1 MRFNFIDILKIEVGL
16 SFEMS
21 RPWRFFSGVT
31 CHSNMSTNSG
41 CVRHCWP
48 WPPHTSYPW
57 RGRGSWWRPWARCC
71 RCPRRPGGAAAVSP
85 REQGVGWS
93 CAESRPT
100 SGRWGSDPDLK
111 LASPLWCD
119 VVPCQECLG
128 GQCRVWPGVVVLVNH
143 LTLTRENRHHHRR
156 EHFVDVALCCDAPA
170 RVLGRCFRRWQVV
183 HDVPRIWHD
192 GRPSPTVPLHNTR
205 ICEALTSTPPHPHTT
220 VGPIYAVAAFVGEDD
235 VLPLS
240 VPPLSMQNSPVV
252 SCNAVSLCEMLSN
265 VRTTTVQMDG
275 DQTTSY
281 RGVGNGPVVGSQCLP
296 GCCGGW

>member
-1 MRFNFIDILKIEVGL
+1 MRYNCIDILKIEVGL

-21 RPWRFFSGVT
+21 RPWRFFNGVT

-100 SGRWGSDPDLK
+100 SARWGSDPDLK
-111 LASPLWCD
+111 LASPLWWCCA
-119 VVPCQECLG
+119 VPGMPGWPVPCVAWR
-128 GQCRVWPGVVVLVNH
+128 CRAGKPSDVDPRKQAPPQAWALRRCSAVLW
-143 LTLTRENRHHHRR
+143 RP
-156 EHFVDVALCCDAPA
+156 C

-183 HDVPRIWHD
+183 HDVPRIWHPTAWRKALPN
-192 GRPSPTVPLHNTR
+192 RPSP
-205 ICEALTSTPPHPHTT
+205 
-220 VGPIYAVAAFVGEDD
+220 
-235 VLPLS
+235 
-240 VPPLSMQNSPVV
+240 
-252 SCNAVSLCEMLSN
+252 
-265 VRTTTVQMDG
+265 
-275 DQTTSY
+275 
-281 RGVGNGPVVGSQCLP
+281 
-296 GCCGGW
+296 